1 MPFIHFPTALTNAPV
16 VTHLVAFGDK
26 HVFPVY
32 YCSVRQTVMVIAT
45 ELFSLK
51 LFTWVNAADVFAG
64 HTLNLLLERY
74 LPHEVVWDAGKSA
87 TPRGIASPTLMLSL
101 GAFCGLL
108 CMLLANKVI
117 KNIALA
123 RLREMLQPHVSQW
136 GTSVMLRRYRFL
148 KGRLDVGTRVLVVC
162 IH

>member
-1 MPFIHFPTALTNAPV
+1 MVYFLPFQHALAPV
-16 VTHLVAFGDK
+16 VTHLVTFGDR

-32 YCSVRQTVMVIAT
+32 FCSVRHTVMIVAT
-45 ELFSLK
+45 EIFS
-51 LFTWVNAADVFAG
+51 
-64 HTLNLLLERY
+64 HNLLTWTKAGDAFEGATLTILRERY
-74 LPHEVVWDAGKSA
+74 LPHEIVWDAGKSNVVK
-87 TPRGIASPTLMLSL
+87 RGAVPALLLSL

-108 CMLLANKVI
+108 CMLLANRVI

-148 KGRLDVGTRVLVVC
+148 KGLLAVGTCVLVMC